1 MFLDEMWEQNKD
13 KYSKQDVIEW
23 IGKKGKKKKKRNRAI
38 KDDMDKCCK
47 VSGDLQLQF
56 FNIFKHYFPNI
67 TWEVYLLVLH
77 ITLISMSKYTLL
89 EYPINQEKDF
99 FFPF

>member
-1 MFLDEMWEQNKD
+1 
-13 KYSKQDVIEW
+13 
-23 IGKKGKKKKKRNRAI
+23 
-38 KDDMDKCCK
+38 MDKCCK

-56 FNIFKHYFPNI
+56 FNIFKHCFPNI

-99 FFPF
+99 FFSILVFKISYFLFIDLSTCSCQEKNTDSSK